1 MTSKSNK
8 IDAINEHF
16 KLPIHYNSSKIRLK
30 QNIID
35 DLEMVKTVD
44 ASSNPIYSFCLDNN
58 SDLSKTIIQQASEY
72 YTTDVSFLKDTQQ
85 LLTSYTNLPNK
96 YTTNV
101 SNDYSKITAIWN
113 DVKGDNGFKEKYYY
127 VDWAMLEFLNKS
139 DTFLQ
144 LMSLY
149 NLASPVI
156 SFLIPIII
164 LIIPFFVIRVK
175 GVSLSMNEY
184 IDVLKTVVS
193 NHAIG
198 KLFTK
203 FADVSMNERIYLIL
217 SAGFYLFSIYQNVL
231 VCVRFNNNMKKIHA
245 YFDDIDEYLTYTIAS
260 MNNYLIYSNSLQS
273 YAAFNETVRE
283 KMTRLI
289 DYQEK
294 FRSVTAYKYTNYKK
308 IFEIGHI
315 LKTFYELYEDPTY
328 NDAFMY
334 SFGFNGYLDCVEQLR
349 NNIQESK
356 MSFADFIDDNKKAV
370 IKNNYYACL
379 KDEPNVVKN
388 TIKMK
393 KNMIITGPN
402 ASGKTTI
409 LKSVLIN
416 VILTQQF
423 GCGFYESAKLKP
435 FKYIHCYLN
444 IPDTSGRDSLFQAE
458 ARRCK
463 EIIDIVD
470 ANTNKEDGHF
480 AIFDELYSG
489 TNPDEAVAS
498 ATAFMEYLMKKH
510 NVSCMLTTHFVKVCK
525 RLKTNPNVIN
535 CHMDTKMIDDKM
547 KYTYRL
553 KNGISTVKG
562 GVNILCDLNYPAEII
577 KSSILSTFSTFKK
590 GGAKSLEKVD

>member
-1 MTSKSNK
+1 
-8 IDAINEHF
+8 
-16 KLPIHYNSSKIRLK
+16 
-30 QNIID
+30 
-35 DLEMVKTVD
+35 
-44 ASSNPIYSFCLDNN
+44 
-58 SDLSKTIIQQASEY
+58 
-72 YTTDVSFLKDTQQ
+72 
-85 LLTSYTNLPNK
+85 
-96 YTTNV
+96 
-101 SNDYSKITAIWN
+101 
-113 DVKGDNGFKEKYYY
+113 
-127 VDWAMLEFLNKS
+127 
-139 DTFLQ
+139 
-144 LMSLY
+144 MSLY

-294 FRSVTAYKYTNYKK
+294 FRSVSAYKYTNYKK

-328 NDAFMY
+328 NGAFMY

-349 NNIQESK
+349 NNIQQSK

-379 KDEPNVVKN
+379 KDEPHVVKN

-489 TNPDEAVAS
+489 TNPDEAVSS
-498 ATAFMEYLMKKH
+498 ATAFMEYLMKKQ

-547 KYTYRL
+547 KYTYSL

-562 GVNILCDLNYPAEII
+562 GVNILCDLNYPAAII
-577 KSSILSTFSTFKK
+577 NLSKRLSQIPLRK
-590 GGAKSLEKVD
+590 G

>member
-1 MTSKSNK
+1 MLKKYKMTSKSNK

-44 ASSNPIYSFCLDNN
+44 ASSNPIYSFCLDNA
-58 SDLSKTIIQQASEY
+58 SDLSKKVIQQASEY
-72 YTTDVSFLKDTQQ
+72 YTTDTEFLKETQQ
-85 LLTSYTNLPNK
+85 LLTNYAGITTKYTNISK
-96 YTTNV
+96 
-101 SNDYSKITAIWN
+101 DYSKITAIWN
-113 DVKGDNGFKEKYYY
+113 DVKGETSFKEKYYY
-127 VDWAMLEFLNKS
+127 VDWEMLEFLNKS

-149 NLASPVI
+149 NLASPII

-164 LIIPFFVIRVK
+164 LIIPFFIIRVK
-175 GVSLSMNEY
+175 GLSLTINEY
-184 IDVLKTVVS
+184 IDVLKVVVS

-203 FADVSMNERIYLIL
+203 FADVSINERIYLIL
-217 SAGFYLFSIYQNVL
+217 SAAFYLFSIYQNIL
-231 VCVRFNNNMKKIHA
+231 VCVRFNNNMKKIHT
-245 YFDDIDEYLTYTIAS
+245 YFNEIDEYLNYTIAS
-260 MNNYLIYSNSLQS
+260 MNNYLIHSSELAS
-273 YAAFNETVRE
+273 YTEFNATICE
-283 KMTRLI
+283 KMNCLV

-294 FRSVTAYKYTNYKK
+294 IRNVTAYNLSNYKK
-308 IFEIGHI
+308 ILEIGHI
-315 LKTFYELYEDPTY
+315 LKTFYELYENTTY

-334 SFGFNGYLDCVEQLR
+334 SFGFNGYIDCIEQLQI
-349 NNIQESK
+349 NIQQST
-356 MSFADFIDDNKKAV
+356 MSLADFVDDNKKAV

-379 KDEPNVVKN
+379 KDEPHVKN

-463 EIIDIVD
+463 EIIDVVD
-470 ANTNKEDGHF
+470 ANKEDGHF

-489 TNPDEAVAS
+489 TNPDEAVTS
-498 ATAFMEYLMKKH
+498 ATAFMEYLMKNN
-510 NVSCMLTTHFVKVCK
+510 NVSCMLTTHFIKVCK

-535 CHMDTKMIDDKM
+535 CHMDTAMIDDKI
-547 KYTYRL
+547 KYTYVL
-553 KNGISTVKG
+553 QKGISTVKG
-562 GVNILCDLNYPAEII
+562 GINVLCDLNYPAA
-577 KSSILSTFSTFKK
+577 ILSTFSTFQK
-590 GGAKSLEKVD
+590 GGAKPTFQKG